1 MTADVDGTLLFD
13 VPRELYPFTHRFIE
27 IGGNRIH
34 YVDEGRGETILMLH
48 GNPTWSF
55 LYRKM
60 IPALKDRFRCVAPD
74 YPGFG
79 LSAAHPGFGYHPAE
93 HSRVVEGFAG
103 QLGLD
108 DITLVVQDW
117 GGPIGLGF
125 AGRNPERIKRLVVGN
140 TWAWPVTSET
150 HLKVFSALMGGP
162 LGRAM
167 ALTFNGV
174 VRGFLKEGFA
184 RPLPP
189 AVKRMYLAPFGPK
202 NRRLPTSIFPRQIVA
217 AADYLREVES
227 GLPRLAD
234 KPVLF
239 TWGMRDVAFRADY
252 LRRFEGIFPNHKTI
266 ELPEARHFW
275 QEDAGEEAAQA
286 IRAWMSG

>member
-1 MTADVDGTLLFD
+1 MTAESDMPLLFD
-13 VPRELYPFTHRFIE
+13 VPRELYPFTRRFADV
-27 IGGNRIH
+27 GGNQIH

-60 IPALKDRFRCVAPD
+60 ILALKDRFRCVAPD

-79 LSAAHPGFGYHPAE
+79 LSMPRQDFVYHPAE
-93 HSRVVEGFAG
+93 HSRVVEALVER
-103 QLGLD
+103 LGLK

-125 AGRNPERIKRLVVGN
+125 ATRRPELVSRLVIGN
-140 TWAWPVTSET
+140 SWAWPVTTET
-150 HLKVFSALMGGP
+150 HLKVFGALMGGP
-162 LGRAM
+162 IGRAM
-167 ALTFNGV
+167 ALSFNGV
-174 VRGFLKEGFA
+174 VRGFLMEGFA

-189 AVKRMYLAPFGPK
+189 AVKRMYLAPFAPK
-202 NRRLPTSIFPRQIVA
+202 NRRLPTSLFPRQIVA
-217 AADYLREVES
+217 AADYLRDVES
-227 GLPRLAD
+227 GLPRLAG

-252 LRRFEGIFPNHKTI
+252 LRRFQKIFPNHKTV

-275 QEDAGEEAAQA
+275 QEDAGDEAASA
-286 IRAWMSG
+286 IRAWMNG